1 MPAPP
6 PPGRKALA
14 VSRRA
19 AADMDEI
26 LDYLTRS
33 AGADTA
39 ARFAGRLDAE
49 LLRIAWIGHS
59 GVPRESIAP
68 DLRMTMIASFN
79 VYFRLTDQECRIVR
93 VLRSKRDLDGV
104 SFD

>member
-1 MPAPP
+1 MSAPP

-19 AADMDEI
+19 AADMDDI
-26 LDYLTRS
+26 LDYVTRS
-33 AGADTA
+33 TGADTA
-39 ARFAGRLDAE
+39 AQFAERLDAE
-49 LLRIAWIGHS
+49 LLRLAWIGHS

-68 DLRMTMIASFN
+68 DLRMTMIAGFN
-79 VYFRLTDQECRIVR
+79 VYFRLTDEECRIVR
-93 VLRSKRDLDGV
+93 VLRSKRNLEGV